1 VKHSLLTSI
10 RTHLIFLVLISVLP
24 ALGIIIY
31 TGLDRQQRDIKMAE
45 NDALQALHS
54 LAYDHERA
62 VESARHFLITL
73 VKIPDIYNLKVSASS
88 RLLGELEKQ
97 NLLYG
102 NIFVVDAKGMLSS
115 SAIPTAPMD
124 LRYRKYFQD
133 VLRTKNFS
141 AGEYAV
147 GRIIHRPVI
156 HFAYPVFDTGKHFKG
171 VIAVAIDLE
180 HYAEAFTRTKLPEG
194 SVFGIYDHKHIRL
207 YRSQESKK
215 YAGVIDSPHM
225 IRHMTSGPAEG
236 VFTAVGVDGVKRL
249 NAYKRF
255 YLKDSTSPYLF
266 MRVGIPEET
275 ALADAKK
282 TLFVNI
288 TLLCLAFIIA
298 LVSAWF
304 VGNIMIA
311 RRLNR
316 LVDASRQLGHGDLTV
331 RTALDHSEDEL
342 GQLAYA
348 FDEMADALERNETS
362 RKRTEEVLKESEEK
376 YRNIFENAVEG
387 IFQTTPEGRYISVN
401 PAFARMIG
409 YDSPEEM
416 IQDIADI
423 GQQGYVNPEDRIRY
437 KGIIEKQGIIE
448 RFEMQHYRK
457 DGDKIWVSIYAR
469 AVKDVTGTVLY
480 YEGTIEDITERK
492 LAETSLRNS
501 ESKYRELYEAS
512 RDGIVT
518 VDVTGKITT
527 FNKSFKVML
536 GYADEEIR
544 SLTREDITPARWHNI
559 EAQILKEQLSTRGY
573 SDIYE
578 KEYRKK
584 DGTVFPVEL
593 RTYLINDIGDK
604 PTGYWSIVRDIT
616 ERRRTEED
624 RILLEAKFRQSQKME
639 AIGTLTGGI
648 AHDFN
653 NILTALIGYGS
664 LLQMKMDKDDPLRV
678 YVDQILTSSEKAA
691 NLTQS
696 LLAFSRKQVMEFKPH
711 SVKNI
716 ITAMEKLL
724 KRLLTEDIE
733 LKVILADEDATIMA
747 DITQMDQVLMNL
759 ATNARD
765 VMHQGGTLTI
775 ETKEVE
781 LDTVFTMSHGYGQED
796 TYVLISVSDTGCGMD
811 KETKEKIFDPFFT
824 TKDVGKGTGLG
835 LSIVYGIIKQ
845 HNGYIDVQSEPDQ
858 GTTFYIYLPSV
869 KTKTEEVKPSLP
881 AIQRGTETI
890 LLAEDNPAVRNL
902 VKEVLTASGYS
913 VIEVA
918 NGEDAIH
925 AFAEQKDAV
934 TLMILDVVM
943 PKKNGKEVY
952 EEIKKTCPDI
962 KVLFMSGYTGDVV
975 LDKGVHGDAANFIS
989 KPLLPDEL
997 LLKVR
1002 EILDR

>member
-1 VKHSLLTSI
+1 VKYSLLTSI
-10 RTHLIFLVLISVLP
+10 RAHLIFLVLISVLP
-24 ALGIIIY
+24 AIGIIIY
-31 TGLDRQQRDIKMAE
+31 AGLDRQSRDIKAAE
-45 NDALQALHS
+45 NNALKVLHS
-54 LAYDHERA
+54 LAYDHERI
-62 VESARHFLITL
+62 VESIRQFLMTL
-73 VKIPDIYNLKVSASS
+73 VNVPDIHNLNVSASNK
-88 RLLGELEKQ
+88 LLGELLKQ
-97 NLLYG
+97 NPLYG
-102 NIFVVDAKGMLSS
+102 NIFVVDAGGMLSS
-115 SAIPTAPMD
+115 SAVPAAPVSMKH
-124 LRYRKYFQD
+124 RKYFQD
-133 VLRTKNFS
+133 VLRTKDFS
-141 AGEYAV
+141 AGEYTV
-147 GRIIHRPVI
+147 GAIMHRPVI
-156 HFAYPVFDTGKHFKG
+156 YFAYPVSDTGGRFRG
-171 VIAVAIDLE
+171 VIAVALDLE
-180 HYAEAFTRTKLPEG
+180 HYGRIFTGTGLPEG
-194 SVFGIYDHKHIRL
+194 SVFGICDHKHIRL
-207 YRSQESKK
+207 YRSLETKR
-215 YAGVIDSPHM
+215 YAGEIIAPDM
-225 IRHMTSGPAEG
+225 IGNMMAGPAEG
-236 VFTAVGVDGVKRL
+236 VFTAFGVDRVKRL
-249 NAYKRF
+249 IAYRKF
-255 YLKDSTSPYLF
+255 YLKGGTSPYLF
-266 MRVGIPEET
+266 MRVGIPEWI

-282 TLFVNI
+282 TLFVNV

-311 RRLNR
+311 KRLNR
-316 LVDASRQLGHGDLTV
+316 LVDASRKLGHGDLTV
-331 RTALDHSEDEL
+331 RTGLDHSEDEL
-342 GQLAYA
+342 GQLAHA
-348 FDEMADALERNETS
+348 FDEMADALERNEAS
-362 RKRTEEVLKESEEK
+362 RKQTEEVLKQSEEK

-387 IFQTTPEGRYISVN
+387 IFQTTPEGRFISVN

-437 KGIIEKQGIIE
+437 KDIIEKQGIVE
-448 RFEMQHYRK
+448 RFEIRYYRK
-457 DGDKIWVSIYAR
+457 DGGKIWVSIYGR
-469 AVKDVTGTVLY
+469 AVRDATGRVLH

-492 LAETSLRNS
+492 LAEASLRDS
-501 ESKYRELYEAS
+501 ESRYRELYDAS

-518 VDVTGKITT
+518 ADAAGKITT

-536 GYADEEIR
+536 GYTDEEIR
-544 SLTREDITPARWHNI
+544 SFTYQDITPERWHTI
-559 EAQILKEQLSTRGY
+559 ETRIMKEQVSTRGY

-584 DGTVFPVEL
+584 DGAVFPVEL
-593 RTYLINDIGDK
+593 RTYLINDTGNK
-604 PTGYWSIVRDIT
+604 TTGYWSIVRDIT

-664 LLQMKMDKDDPLRV
+664 LLQMKMDRDDPLRV

-696 LLAFSRKQVMEFKPH
+696 LLAFSRKQIMEFKPH

-716 ITAMEKLL
+716 ISEMGKLL

-733 LKVILADEDATIMA
+733 LKVILADEDVTIMA

-765 VMHQGGTLTI
+765 VMHRGGILTI

-781 LDTVFTMSHGYGQED
+781 LDRAFTTSHGYGQEG

-845 HNGYIDVQSEPDQ
+845 HNGYIEVQSEPDH
-858 GTTFYIYLPSV
+858 GTTFYIYLPAV
-869 KTKTEEVKPSLP
+869 KTKTEEVNP
-881 AIQRGTETI
+881 ASPAVRRGTETI
-890 LLAEDNPAVRNL
+890 LLAEDNTMVRDL
-902 VKEVLTASGYS
+902 AKEVLAASGYS
-913 VIEVA
+913 VIEAA

-925 AFAEQKDAV
+925 AFAGQKDAIA
-934 TLMILDVVM
+934 LMILDVVM

-952 EEIKKTCPDI
+952 EEVRKTCPDI

-975 LDKGVHGDAANFIS
+975 LDKGVHGDAANFIA

-997 LLKVR
+997 LMKVR
-1002 EILDR
+1002 EVLDR

>member
-1 VKHSLLTSI
+1 MKHSFFTSI
-10 RTHLIFLVLISVLP
+10 RAHLIFLVLISVLP
-24 ALGIIIY
+24 AIGIIIY
-31 TGLDRQQRDIKMAE
+31 TGLDRQHRDIKMAE
-45 NDALQALHS
+45 NDALQALHG
-54 LAYDHERA
+54 LAHDHERA
-62 VESARHFLITL
+62 VESARHFLMTL
-73 VKIPDIYNLKVSASS
+73 INIPDIYNLKVSASN

-102 NIFVVDAKGMLSS
+102 NIFVVDARGMLSS

-156 HFAYPVFDTGKHFKG
+156 HFAYPVFNTGKHFKG

-180 HYAEAFTRTKLPEG
+180 HYAEAFTRTRLPEG

-298 LVSAWF
+298 LGSAWF

-501 ESKYRELYEAS
+501 ESKYRELHEAS

-544 SLTREDITPARWHNI
+544 SLTREDITPERWHNI

-593 RTYLINDIGDK
+593 RTYLINDMGDK

-711 SVKNI
+711 RVKNI

-733 LKVILADEDATIMA
+733 LKVMLADEDATIMA

-765 VMHQGGTLTI
+765 VMHRGGTLTI
-775 ETKEVE
+775 ETKEVG
-781 LDTVFTMSHGYGQED
+781 LDTVFTMSHGYGQEG

-925 AFAEQKDAV
+925 AFAEQKDAA